1 MQSNE
6 SDESNGSKWS
16 CESRMLL
23 SPVSQVHDGD
33 KNAKFRLK
41 SGKNGVTNLPGG
53 CWRRLNSQNAC
64 TNRGGA
70 NASVLSTIRLL
81 VREI

>member
-23 SPVSQVHDGD
+23 SPMSQGYGGHE
-33 KNAKFRLK
+33 NAKFSLK
-41 SGKNGVTNLPGG
+41 SGKNDVTLLPGG
-53 CWRRLNSQNAC
+53 CWRCMNSQNAS
-64 TNRGGA
+64 TQRDGA
-70 NASVLSTIRLL
+70 NASVLSAIRLL